1 MSDGAHE
8 HQMDLGETE
17 DKPEALRMCLQYL
30 YREAMD
36 ANLRVTAH
44 LIGAAAES
52 IHCRCGK
59 GGSSFD
65 LSAFRGGT
73 RQ

>member
-1 MSDGAHE
+1 MSDQAHE
-8 HQMDLGETE
+8 HIELGERE
-17 DKPEALRMCLQYL
+17 DKSEALRTCLQYL

-36 ANLRVTAH
+36 ANLHVTAH

-59 GGSSFD
+59 GGSTFD

>member
-1 MSDGAHE
+1 MSDQAHE
-8 HQMDLGETE
+8 QIDLPESE

-52 IHCRCGK
+52 IHCRCGQGEHAFK
-59 GGSSFD
+59 
-65 LSAFRGGT
+65 LSNFRGGT

>member
-1 MSDGAHE
+1 MSESAHE
-8 HQMDLGETE
+8 HIDPAESE
-17 DKPEALRMCLQYL
+17 DKAEALRMCLQYL

-36 ANLRVTAH
+36 ADLRVTAH

-52 IHCRCGK
+52 IRCHCGRGEHA
-59 GGSSFD
+59 FE
-65 LSAFRGGT
+65 LSTFRGGT

>member
-1 MSDGAHE
+1 MSE
-8 HQMDLGETE
+8 QMQNHVDRDDPE

-30 YREAMD
+30 YREAMEAD
-36 ANLRVTAH
+36 LRLTAH

-52 IHCRCGK
+52 IKCRCGN
-59 GGSSFD
+59 SEVAYD
-65 LSAFRGGT
+65 LTAFRGGT

>member
-1 MSDGAHE
+1 MSDHVHE
-8 HQMDLGETE
+8 QIDLGEPE

-30 YREAMD
+30 YREALD

-52 IHCRCGK
+52 IHCRCGRDDHAFK
-59 GGSSFD
+59 
-65 LSAFRGGT
+65 LAAFRGWT